1 MQLAPFPS
9 TDERFSLR
17 AVDILAALNCLN
29 YLIGEDAEDSVKVRH
44 YAGLA
49 QERLQALGELGERA
63 LANTA
68 LDPAHQTAW
77 PVQ

>member
-1 MQLAPFPS
+1 MQPLPLLK

-29 YLIGEDAEDSVKVRH
+29 YLICEDAEDSVKVRH
-44 YAGLA
+44 YSGMVE
-49 QERLQALGELGERA
+49 ERLQALRQLGERA
-63 LANTA
+63 LVKIPFVPVA
-68 LDPAHQTAW
+68 TAW

>member
-1 MQLAPFPS
+1 MQSFSPLKA
-9 TDERFSLR
+9 DERFSLR

-44 YAGLA
+44 YAGMA
-49 QERLQALGELGERA
+49 QERLQALGELSEPA
-63 LANTA
+63 LGNTA
-68 LDPAHQTAW
+68 FDSVPAAW